1 MGSIQ
6 ASLLNL
12 NPPVQVPVVATE
24 GFGNVPMSPHTFGVL
39 TSLSRRDVSIRGNSP
54 HLNESSAFEFKHEPS
69 IILAANPL
77 VTSRVYT
84 PPPPRGSSKPIE
96 ATVGSR
102 VRVTYGKFMGAS
114 GTIEAIPDEP
124 QATETGIITPG
135 ATIKFINGRSY
146 IPWANLQQI
155 DG

>member
-1 MGSIQ
+1 M
-6 ASLLNL
+6 
-12 NPPVQVPVVATE
+12 
-24 GFGNVPMSPHTFGVL
+24 
-39 TSLSRRDVSIRGNSP
+39 
-54 HLNESSAFEFKHEPS
+54 
-69 IILAANPL
+69 
-77 VTSRVYT
+77 
-84 PPPPRGSSKPIE
+84 
-96 ATVGSR
+96 GSR

-114 GTIEAIPDEP
+114 GTIEAIPAEP